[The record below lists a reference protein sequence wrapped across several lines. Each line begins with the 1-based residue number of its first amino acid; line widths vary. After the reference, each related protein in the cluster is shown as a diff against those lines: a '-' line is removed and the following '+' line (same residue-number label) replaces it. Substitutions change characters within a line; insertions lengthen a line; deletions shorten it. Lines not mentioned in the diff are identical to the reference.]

1 MNQKIQN
8 LWKGNGTFPMI
19 NYDVRNE
26 IIYKT
31 EVLTSNLCNYNN
43 PYISIRCDITVTA
56 APVTQVLFKD
66 CAPFTKCITKTEGIT
81 IDNAEDLDL
90 VNVQS
95 GRI

>member
-1 MNQKIQN
+1 MWQ
-8 LWKGNGTFPMI
+8 GNGTFPMI

-31 EVLTSNLCNYNN
+31 EVLISNLCNYKD

-56 APVTQVLFKD
+56 APVTQVLSKD